1 MLASCD
7 EPGVVA
13 CDPEGVGGEF
23 GAAGVEGRGF
33 WEEHLTVVGD

>member
-1 MLASCD
+1 
-7 EPGVVA
+7 
-13 CDPEGVGGEF
+13 VGGEF